1 MLSEFLLTLEK
12 VRKIKRKS
20 RFLLKSFRG
29 TAHEHVDSPLK
40 GILISDQWLL
50 MDSHKV
56 FSLGKQPVIMF
67 SSFLMLFLSG
77 EKLQYC
83 RLNLY

>member
-12 VRKIKRKS
+12 VKKIKRKS
-20 RFLLKSFRG
+20 RFFLKSFRR

-40 GILISDQWLL
+40 RILISDQWLL
-50 MDSHKV
+50 MGSPKV
-56 FSLGKQPVIMF
+56 FSLGKQPVIIF

-83 RLNLY
+83 RLDLY